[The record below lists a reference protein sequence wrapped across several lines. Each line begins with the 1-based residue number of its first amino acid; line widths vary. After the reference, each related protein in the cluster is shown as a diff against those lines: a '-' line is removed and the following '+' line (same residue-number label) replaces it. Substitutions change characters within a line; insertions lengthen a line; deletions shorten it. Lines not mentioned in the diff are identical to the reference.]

1 MNFTK
6 KQIKVICLVIAIA
19 MLVPIALSMVSVFV
33 Q

>member
-1 MNFTK
+1 MNFSK